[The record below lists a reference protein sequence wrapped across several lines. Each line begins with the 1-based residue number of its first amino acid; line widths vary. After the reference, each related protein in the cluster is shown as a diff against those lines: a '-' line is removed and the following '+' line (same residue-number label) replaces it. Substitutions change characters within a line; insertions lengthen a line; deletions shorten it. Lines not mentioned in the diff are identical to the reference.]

1 MIALT
6 GYTIFHYLLNRRL
19 VQLDELFTG
28 GVVMVDNPF
37 PSTRNANFVVRRTAK
52 SNLFVKQPRHLNEVS
67 EGQSELR
74 FYQLVEEA
82 DRKLDEHCLRAVKP
96 IDTRNRILILEHSD
110 LKITFDELVVQIPA
124 PFRGSQLKEP
134 THLLGQLLAG
144 LRDKLILNRGSNPI
158 PGHRFG
164 TFVPWLLKLGDQ
176 EVLQIEKVNN
186 LYLSA
191 FGRFIKQHKVLLAS
205 LLANW
210 QATHL
215 INTDVCWRNILTT
228 QGDEAAVPP
237 YVLIDWEFAS
247 VGDPL
252 WEIVSLVADYLL
264 ARFRTASTSDEAS
277 LSNGQYLALIPVLL
291 RSSMN
296 FFEQPPAE
304 RRKVIQLLGVL
315 LLQKY
320 FRWAVDGSLDKLT
333 NFPEVF
339 TYAQRCL
346 TQSESVIHEFNPSS
360 GTP

>member
-19 VQLDELFTG
+19 VQLEELFTG
-28 GVVMVDNPF
+28 EVVMVDNPF
-37 PSTRNANFVVRRTAK
+37 PSTRNANFVVCRPAE
-52 SNLFVKQPRHLNEVS
+52 SSFFVKQPRHLNEVS

-74 FYQLVEEA
+74 FYQLVGEA

-96 IDTRNRILILEHSD
+96 IDTRNRILILEYSD
-110 LKITFDELVVQIPA
+110 LKITFEELVAQTPA
-124 PFRGSQLKEP
+124 PFRGNLLKEP
-134 THLLGQLLAG
+134 THQLGQLLAG
-144 LRDKLILNRGSNPI
+144 LRDKLILNKGCNPI

-176 EVLQIEKVNN
+176 EVQQIEKVNN

-191 FGRFIKQHKVLLAS
+191 FGRFIKHHRSLLAS

-210 QATHL
+210 QSTHL
-215 INTDVCWRNILTT
+215 INTDVCWRNVLTPRADDT
-228 QGDEAAVPP
+228 AIPP

-252 WEIVSLVADYLL
+252 WEIVSLAADYLL
-264 ARFRTASTSDEAS
+264 ARFHTVSTSDEAG
-277 LSNGQYLALIPVLL
+277 LSNEQYHALIPVLL
-291 RSSMN
+291 HSSMN
-296 FFEQPPAE
+296 FFEQLPTE
-304 RRKVIQLLGVL
+304 RRKAIQLLGVL

-320 FRWAVDGSLDKLT
+320 FRWAVEGSLDKLT

-346 TQSESVIHEFNPSS
+346 TQPESVILEFNP
-360 GTP
+360 